1 MEQSRNVERKLTR
14 NSKLGVLA
22 WGLAG
27 GFIMGTGMPGATLGT
42 VGVALFFMG
51 GVKTLV
57 QGPPAVALFFFLVS
71 VLLIYAGYMRYGAAY
86 GSEAANLEEKKDGRS
101 G

>member
-1 MEQSRNVERKLTR
+1 MQSRNVDRKLTR
-14 NSKLGVLA
+14 NPKLGVVG

-42 VGVALFFMG
+42 VGVALFFLG
-51 GVKTLV
+51 ALRSLV
-57 QGPPAVALFFFLVS
+57 QGPPLLALLFFVLS
-71 VLLIYAGYMRYGAAY
+71 VLLIYAGHKRYGTAY
-86 GSEAANLEEKKDGRS
+86 DREATDLEEKGGGHS

>member
-1 MEQSRNVERKLTR
+1 MRSQNAEGKLTR
-14 NSKLGVLA
+14 NPKLGMLG

-51 GVKTLV
+51 AVKTLV
-57 QGPPAVALFFFLVS
+57 QGPPALALLFFLVS
-71 VLLIYAGYMRYGAAY
+71 VLLIYAGYTRYSVAY
-86 GSEAANLEEKKDGRS
+86 DREVADLGENEDGHS